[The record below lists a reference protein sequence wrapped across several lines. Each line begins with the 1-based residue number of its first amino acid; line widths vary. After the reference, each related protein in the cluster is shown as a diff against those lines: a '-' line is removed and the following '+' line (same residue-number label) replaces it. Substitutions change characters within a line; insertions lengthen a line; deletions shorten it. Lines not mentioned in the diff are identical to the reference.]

1 MQKLKIN
8 EDIRSLS
15 EVRNGMANFIKQVH
29 DTKRPVIITQH
40 GKGIAVLLGA
50 NEFEAMQEKIELLS
64 DIQTSLNQLEKGAGI
79 SHKDAKEKLLKLSSK
94 MRIIWSPLAVDRASE
109 VADYIAQDKPS
120 AAEKWIDTVFS
131 KVEQLKSSP
140 EIGRIVPEINDSQF
154 RELIYGDY
162 RIIYRIET
170 KQISILTI
178 RHGRQI
184 LPINE
189 IKA

>member
-1 MQKLKIN
+1 
-8 EDIRSLS
+8 
-15 EVRNGMANFIKQVH
+15 
-29 DTKRPVIITQH
+29 
-40 GKGIAVLLGA
+40 
-50 NEFEAMQEKIELLS
+50 
-64 DIQTSLNQLEKGAGI
+64 
-79 SHKDAKEKLLKLSSK
+79 
-94 MRIIWSPLAVDRASE
+94 MRIIWSPLAVGRASE
-109 VADYIAQDKPS
+109 IADYIAQDKPS

-154 RELIYGDY
+154 RELIYGNY

-189 IKA
+189 IKSVENAISA

>member
-1 MQKLKIN
+1 
-8 EDIRSLS
+8 
-15 EVRNGMANFIKQVH
+15 
-29 DTKRPVIITQH
+29 
-40 GKGIAVLLGA
+40 
-50 NEFEAMQEKIELLS
+50 
-64 DIQTSLNQLEKGAGI
+64 
-79 SHKDAKEKLLKLSSK
+79 
-94 MRIIWSPLAVDRASE
+94 MRVIWSPLAVDRASE
-109 VADYIAQDKPS
+109 IADYIAQDKPS

-140 EIGRIVPEINDSQF
+140 EIGRIVPEISDSQF
-154 RELIYGDY
+154 RELIYGNY

>member
-1 MQKLKIN
+1 
-8 EDIRSLS
+8 
-15 EVRNGMANFIKQVH
+15 
-29 DTKRPVIITQH
+29 
-40 GKGIAVLLGA
+40 
-50 NEFEAMQEKIELLS
+50 
-64 DIQTSLNQLEKGAGI
+64 
-79 SHKDAKEKLLKLSSK
+79 

-109 VADYIAQDKPS
+109 IADYIAQDKPS

-140 EIGRIVPEINDSQF
+140 EIGRIVLEIHDSQF
-154 RELIYGDY
+154 RELIYGNY

-189 IKA
+189 IKE

>member
-1 MQKLKIN
+1 
-8 EDIRSLS
+8 
-15 EVRNGMANFIKQVH
+15 
-29 DTKRPVIITQH
+29 
-40 GKGIAVLLGA
+40 
-50 NEFEAMQEKIELLS
+50 
-64 DIQTSLNQLEKGAGI
+64 
-79 SHKDAKEKLLKLSSK
+79 

-109 VADYIAQDKPS
+109 IADYIAQDKPS

-140 EIGRIVPEINDSQF
+140 EIGRIRPEINVSQF
-154 RELIYGDY
+154 RELIYGNY